1 MKTTIKIQNLKC
13 SGCENTIKHNLEEIK
28 SVNNI
33 QINQEEGAVTFDYEN
48 DLILEKVKSRLKNI
62 GYPEV
67 GEENKLST
75 KAKSYV
81 SCAIGKMS
89 K

>member
-28 SVNNI
+28 SIKNI

-48 DLILEKVKSRLKNI
+48 DLILEKVKSRLK
-62 GYPEV
+62 
-67 GEENKLST
+67 KLVIQ
-75 KAKSYV
+75 KLEKKINWAPKQNP
-81 SCAIGKMS
+81 M
-89 K
+89 